1 MLSKVYVLEVCDG
14 VHNVVFRGVEV
25 VVVSLVVVPLGE
37 QRVVQLRD
45 FQALVGHPQ

>member
-14 VHNVVFRGVEV
+14 VHNVVFRGVE